1 MNAAQKDGL
10 PVTGPL
16 TSDAS
21 VATVEM
27 AADPGAGRR
36 ATKWLRDNLFS
47 GWVNS
52 LLTIL
57 ALAFLAWVVPPML
70 NWVLFEAVWSGTP
83 EDCQASD
90 GACWAFIGEKMRL
103 ILFGQYPPT
112 EQWRPQLS
120 VLLLLAVIAVSLVRR
135 FWKLWLVGFWILSFV
150 VLGLLMWGGFAGM
163 TFVPNHLWGGLP
175 LTLGL
180 ATVGVIGAF
189 PLGLALAL
197 GRQSRLPFIRTL
209 SVTYIELIRG
219 VPLITVLFMASVM
232 FPLFLPEGVSID
244 KLLRAQIGIILFTA
258 AYLAEVFR
266 GGLQAIPKGQY
277 EAAADLGL
285 GYWRAMGLVILPQAL
300 RLVIPPTVNSFISMF
315 KDTSLV
321 IIIGLFDLLGTVRL
335 ALTDPPWSRFHTE
348 GYVFVGA
355 IFFLFCFAMAR
366 YAGYL
371 EKEMGKSDAR

>member
-1 MNAAQKDGL
+1 MTGRPEHVPAD
-10 PVTGPL
+10 GPL
-16 TSDAS
+16 TSDAAAS
-21 VATVEM
+21 RLAM
-27 AADPGAGRR
+27 KADPGTARR

-47 GWVNS
+47 SWLNAA
-52 LLTIL
+52 LTL
-57 ALAFLAWVVPPML
+57 AALAFLAWTVPPLL
-70 NWVLFEAVWSGTP
+70 NWLFFEAVWAGTP
-83 EDCQASD
+83 EDCQAGD
-90 GACWAFIGEKMRL
+90 GACWAFIGEKMRQ
-103 ILFGQYPPT
+103 ILFGQYPPD
-112 EQWRPQLS
+112 EQWRPQIAVV
-120 VLLLLAVIAVSLVRR
+120 VLLAAIAVSLIRR
-135 FWKLWLVGFWILSFV
+135 FWRAWLALLWILAFV
-150 VLGLLMWGGFAGM
+150 ILGCLMWGGILGM
-163 TFVPNHLWGGLP
+163 SYVPNHLWGGLP
-175 LTLGL
+175 LTLLL

-197 GRQSRLPFIRTL
+197 GRQSNLPFIRTL
-209 SVTYIELIRG
+209 CVTYIELIRG

-232 FPLFLPEGVSID
+232 FPLFLPEGMTID

-285 GYWRAMGLVILPQAL
+285 SYWQSMGLIIVPQAL

-366 YAGYL
+366 YASYL
-371 EKEMGKSDAR
+371 ETEMGKAHAR